1 MIGSRRL
8 SPVRHL
14 RSSAR
19 SAVHALVL
27 ATLASALA
35 AAAAPPGPY
44 ELGKADWIWVP
55 AAVGIG
61 AFGEYQYQQMDP
73 VDTLDL
79 NRNRD
84 LWVFDRWDAGARSR
98 LADLAST
105 GLVAPLMAAPVAAA
119 AWESLHGR
127 QDWNGAIAD
136 IVVYSEAQ
144 LAGMGLDLWV
154 RSLRIHPRPLVYDR
168 TAPSSDRLKG
178 EASGSFYSNHA
189 STAFLSATYFAYTW
203 SLRHPGEPENPW
215 IWTGALTA
223 AGGVAALRVVAGK
236 HFLSDVVVG
245 GAVGAGL
252 GLIFPW
258 LHRRP
263 GWEAGRVGISLGPD
277 AMPTLSWKF

>member
-1 MIGSRRL
+1 MRALSRAL
-8 SPVRHL
+8 
-14 RSSAR
+14 AR
-19 SAVHALVL
+19 VL
-27 ATLASALA
+27 ALGAFASALA
-35 AAAAPPGPY
+35 AAPARAAAPPGPY
-44 ELGKADWIWVP
+44 ELGKADWLWVP

-79 NRNRD
+79 DRDRD
-84 LWVFDRWDAGARSR
+84 LWVFDRWDAGVRSHV
-98 LADLAST
+98 ADLAST
-105 GLVAPLMAAPVAAA
+105 ALVAPMLVAPAAAA

-136 IVVYSEAQ
+136 VVVYSEAQ

-154 RSLRIHPRPLVYDR
+154 RSLRIHPRPLVYDP

-215 IWTGALTA
+215 VWAGALTA
-223 AGGVAALRVVAGK
+223 ASGVAALRVAAGK
-236 HFLSDVVVG
+236 HFPSDVVVG
-245 GAVGAGL
+245 GAVGAGF
-252 GLIFPW
+252 GLLFPW

-263 GWEAGRVGISLGPD
+263 GWQAGRVGITLGAD

>member
-1 MIGSRRL
+1 MIGTRPRALLSRL
-8 SPVRHL
+8 LFP
-14 RSSAR
+14 A
-19 SAVHALVL
+19 AC
-27 ATLASALA
+27 ALA
-35 AAAAPPGPY
+35 IAAPSPARAADAAPPGPY
-44 ELGKADWIWVP
+44 ELGKADWAWVP
-55 AAVGIG
+55 VGLGIG
-61 AFGEYQYQQMDP
+61 AYGEYRYQQMHP
-73 VDTLDL
+73 VDTADLD
-79 NRNRD
+79 RNRD
-84 LWVFDRWDAGARSR
+84 LWFFDRWDAGVRSR
-98 LADLAST
+98 LADLGST
-105 GLVAPLMAAPVAAA
+105 ALVAPMLVAPMAAT

-136 IVVYSEAQ
+136 AVIYSEAQ

-168 TAPSSDRLKG
+168 TAPASDRLKG

-189 STAFLSATYFAYTW
+189 STAFMSATYFAYSW

-236 HFLSDVVVG
+236 HYLSDVVVG

-252 GLIFPW
+252 GILFPW

-263 GWEAGRVGISLGPD
+263 EWKAGRIGFGLGPD